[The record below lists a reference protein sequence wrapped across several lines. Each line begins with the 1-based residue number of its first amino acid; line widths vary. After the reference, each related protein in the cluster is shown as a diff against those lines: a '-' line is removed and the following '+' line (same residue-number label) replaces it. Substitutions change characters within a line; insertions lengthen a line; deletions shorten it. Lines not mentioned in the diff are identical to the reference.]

1 MLEINIYMIKF
12 NWLLLS
18 LTSLVPIIVAY
29 LWFNPSVYNRI
40 FKGWN
45 LSQFNI
51 RWTPSSICILLVL
64 GFMYSIT
71 LSYQVIH
78 QLHFQSLLMNEVG
91 FMNQEGSAYKD
102 LVYIFELYGK
112 NFRSFRH
119 GAFHGL
125 LNSIFIVLPIL
136 IYGRFASGSS
146 WYSVFFQWLFW
157 AICGVTM
164 GGLICEL
171 Y

>member
-1 MLEINIYMIKF
+1 MIKF

-18 LTSLVPIIVAY
+18 ITSLIPFIMAY
-29 LWFNPSVYNRI
+29 IWYRPNVYSVI
-40 FKGWN
+40 FIGWD
-45 LSQFNI
+45 LSQFNF
-51 RWTPSSICILLVL
+51 RWSISSAILLILL

-91 FMNQEGSAYKD
+91 FLKGEGNAYKD
-102 LVYIFELYGK
+102 LIYIFELYGK
-112 NFRSFRH
+112 NFRSFKH

-136 IYGRFASGSS
+136 IYGKYTSNSS
-146 WYSVFFQWLFW
+146 WRSVFFQWIYW
-157 AICGVTM
+157 MICGILM
-164 GGLICEL
+164 SGIICEL

>member
-1 MLEINIYMIKF
+1 MIKF

-29 LWFNPSVYNRI
+29 LWFNPSIYVRI
-40 FKGWN
+40 FKGWD

-51 RWTPSSICILLVL
+51 RWTPSSISILLVL

-91 FMNQEGSAYKD
+91 FMKQEGSAYKD

-112 NFRSFRH
+112 NFRSFSH

-136 IYGRFASGSS
+136 VYGRFASGSS
-146 WYSVFFQWLFW
+146 WRSVFFQWLFW
-157 AICGVTM
+157 TICGVTM

>member
-1 MLEINIYMIKF
+1 MIKF

-18 LTSLVPIIVAY
+18 LTSLIPIIVAY
-29 LWFNPSVYNRI
+29 VWLNPNVYKHI
-40 FKGWN
+40 FKSWD
-45 LSQFNI
+45 LSQHNF
-51 RWTPSSICILLVL
+51 RLTPSSIVVFFVL
-64 GFMYSIT
+64 SFMYSIT
-71 LSYQVIH
+71 IAYQVIH

-91 FMNQEGSAYKD
+91 FLKGEGNAYKD

-112 NFRSFRH
+112 NFRSFKH

-136 IYGRFASGSS
+136 AYGKLTSASS
-146 WYSVFFQWLFW
+146 WRSVFFQWMFW
-157 AICGVTM
+157 MICGVLM
-164 GGLICEL
+164 GGIICEL

>member
-1 MLEINIYMIKF
+1 MIKF

-18 LTSLVPIIVAY
+18 LTSLIPIIVAY
-29 LWFNPSVYNRI
+29 VWFNPNVYNRI
-40 FKGWN
+40 FKGGDP
-45 LSQFNI
+45 SPFFF
-51 RWTPSSICILLVL
+51 RWTPSSSSMLFVF
-64 GFMYSIT
+64 GFMYSIA

-91 FMNQEGSAYKD
+91 FLKGEGNAYKD
-102 LVYIFELYGK
+102 LIYIFELYGK
-112 NFRSFRH
+112 NFRSFKH

-136 IYGRFASGSS
+136 VYGKYTSASS
-146 WYSVFFQWLFW
+146 WRSVIFQWMFW
-157 AICGVTM
+157 MICGVLM
-164 GGLICEL
+164 GGVICEL